1 MTVDEQ
7 LEAITMNLEL
17 QSHALEDYRKDF
29 EAHRRQVAMEMDAHR
44 RDVAAEMTDF
54 REKPTILM
62 TAVDKLPVASG
73 AQLTRI
79 EKLERRLA

>member
-1 MTVDEQ
+1 
-7 LEAITMNLEL
+7 
-17 QSHALEDYRKDF
+17 
-29 EAHRRQVAMEMDAHR
+29 MEMDAHR